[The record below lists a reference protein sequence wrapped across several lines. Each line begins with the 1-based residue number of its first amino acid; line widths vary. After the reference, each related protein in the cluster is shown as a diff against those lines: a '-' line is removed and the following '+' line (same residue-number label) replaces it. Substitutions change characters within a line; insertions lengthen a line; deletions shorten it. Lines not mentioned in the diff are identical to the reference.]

1 MANRCTRIPEIM
13 MPREGTDLSKW
24 AVIACDQY
32 TSQPEYWAETDRIVG
47 DAPST
52 LRLTLPEVYLEDADV
67 ASHIE
72 RIHKTMQ
79 QYVQDGTL
87 RTLPAGAVLTE
98 RWSGGSA
105 PRRGIVLAVDLEAY
119 EYTPGSASLIRP
131 TEKTVVERH
140 SAPSEGARGRLPRAA
155 AHHDPHRRP
164 RPQDH
169 RAAVRKDRLLLQAV

>member
-32 TSQPEYWAETDRIVG
+32 TSQPEYWAETNRIVV

-131 TEKTVVERH
+131 TEKTVVERI
-140 SAPSEGARGRLPRAA
+140 PPRLKVREGACLVSDLP
-155 AHHDPHRRP
+155 PP
-164 RPQDH
+164 DH
-169 RAAVRKDRLLLQAV
+169 

>member
-87 RTLPAGAVLTE
+87 RTLACRRGTDRTLVRWLGA
-98 RWSGGSA
+98 A
-105 PRRGIVLAVDLEAY
+105 PRHR
-119 EYTPGSASLIRP
+119 
-131 TEKTVVERH
+131 
-140 SAPSEGARGRLPRAA
+140 ARGRSGGLRVHPRLGISYPP
-155 AHHDPHRRP
+155 D
-164 RPQDH
+164 
-169 RAAVRKDRLLLQAV
+169 RKDGR

>member
-72 RIHKTMQ
+72 RIHK
-79 QYVQDGTL
+79 
-87 RTLPAGAVLTE
+87 
-98 RWSGGSA
+98 SG
-105 PRRGIVLAVDLEAY
+105 RRLC
-119 EYTPGSASLIRP
+119 
-131 TEKTVVERH
+131 
-140 SAPSEGARGRLPRAA
+140 
-155 AHHDPHRRP
+155 
-164 RPQDH
+164 
-169 RAAVRKDRLLLQAV
+169 LLCKFFECKSGN

>member
-67 ASHIE
+67 ASP
-72 RIHKTMQ
+72 RPCSSTC
-79 QYVQDGTL
+79 
-87 RTLPAGAVLTE
+87 RTARCAPCLPA
-98 RWSGGSA
+98 R
-105 PRRGIVLAVDLEAY
+105 Y
-119 EYTPGSASLIRP
+119 
-131 TEKTVVERH
+131 
-140 SAPSEGARGRLPRAA
+140 
-155 AHHDPHRRP
+155 
-164 RPQDH
+164 
-169 RAAVRKDRLLLQAV
+169 